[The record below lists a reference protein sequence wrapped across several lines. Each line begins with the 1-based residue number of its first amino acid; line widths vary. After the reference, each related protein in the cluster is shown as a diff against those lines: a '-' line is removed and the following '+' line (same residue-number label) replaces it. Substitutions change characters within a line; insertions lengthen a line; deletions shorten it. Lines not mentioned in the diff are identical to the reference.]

1 MAKLALAIA
10 MALVLVAAPAG
21 ADIRDVCG
29 WAFSRLH
36 ALHTEMSKHIYA
48 SSNMKA
54 FCDIA
59 VVDKM
64 RPEIFRRLYDSDGLI
79 LNECQSQRGLQRGL
93 QGGLQGN
100 RTKQAIN
107 LADDIRK
114 RCPAYRKQ

>member
-1 MAKLALAIA
+1 VAKLALAIA

-79 LNECQSQRGLQRGL
+79 LNECQSQRGLQ
-93 QGGLQGN
+93 GN